1 MPDNSWPPLNDGGD
15 QTMNPVR
22 LEEMFPWQVAQ
33 AISRAPIC
41 YVPLGT
47 LEWHGE
53 HNAIGLDA
61 LKAHAICV
69 RAAQQSGGAVMPPLY
84 WATDSREELED
95 GTYLTGGVEHG
106 ERYQVPGNMFWL
118 RPETY
123 QALLE
128 DLYEVIRRQGFQAIL
143 VLCGHWSRYTLPTVR
158 ASGEAFGARHP
169 EIAWAMMSDQEMVP
183 DMPYP
188 HEHAAGGE
196 TSLLMAIRPELVDLS
211 KTFETDGTLR
221 AYYVGKPVHRRRRHE
236 TSHKYIGVL
245 RGVPD
250 ESNDPELTASV
261 ERGRALLETIA
272 ERIAA
277 RATAL
282 LDQVESAGGRQQT
295 AAE

>member
-1 MPDNSWPPLNDGGD
+1 MT
-15 QTMNPVR
+15 QVR
-22 LEEMFPWQVAQ
+22 LEEMFPWQLAQ
-33 AISRAPIC
+33 AVSRAPIC
-41 YVPLGT
+41 YLPLGT

-53 HNAIGLDA
+53 HNAIGLDT
-61 LKAHAICV
+61 LKAHAICI

-95 GTYLTGGVEHG
+95 GTYLTGGAEHG
-106 ERYQVPGNMFWL
+106 ERYHLPGNMFWL

-123 QALLE
+123 RALLE
-128 DLYEVIRRQGFQAIL
+128 DLYEVIRRQGFRAIL
-143 VLCGHWSRYTLPTVR
+143 VLCGHWAADTLPTVR
-158 ASGEAFGARHP
+158 ASGEAFCARHP
-169 EIAWAMMSDQEMVP
+169 EIGWAMMSDRDVVP
-183 DMPYP
+183 DMHYP

-211 KTFETDGTLR
+211 KTFETDGALR
-221 AYYVGKPVHRRRRHE
+221 PYYAGEPTHRRRRHE

-250 ESNDPELTASV
+250 ESNDPELTASA
-261 ERGRALLETIA
+261 ERGRVLLETIA
-272 ERIAA
+272 ERIAG

-282 LDQVESAGGRQQT
+282 LAQAGSSGGAVQA